1 MEGNTVYSGGW
12 GNERHTCEG
21 DLKPSHRR
29 GLQASFS
36 LALERFQAG
45 ETYSHYELIPL
56 ITVASV
62 L

>member
-45 ETYSHYELIPL
+45 DDIFTL
-56 ITVASV
+56 
-62 L
+62 